1 MSVQLVSRS
10 IAEPEVNLI
19 QRAPVAQ
26 EPPLRSRAIYD
37 LDDNDVDQQVAVGR
51 GIVVAVL
58 LSAPVWVLLGVI
70 IYLIR

>member
-1 MSVQLVSRS
+1 M
-10 IAEPEVNLI
+10 
-19 QRAPVAQ
+19 
-26 EPPLRSRAIYD
+26 RSRAIYD